1 MKHLI
6 KFLSLAMVFLA
17 FSFTTITAQE
27 KGTVRGKIIDGA
39 SGDPLMFATVVV
51 KELGT
56 TGTQTDLDG
65 AYELKLD
72 EGTYSL
78 EISYVGYTNNTITD
92 VRIIPGEVTVLDY
105 VMQSSSEVL
114 DEIVII
120 SESIERNEVAL
131 LKLQQKS
138 NKIQDA
144 ISAQSMS
151 RYSSS
156 NAADAIKRTSGT
168 SIVGGRYVIV
178 RGLGDR
184 YSNAQL
190 NGLLLPSTDPYRNST
205 QLDMIPA
212 NMLDNIISSKSFSPD
227 QPGNFT
233 GGSVNINTKSFP
245 EQFTFQASLSSS
257 YNTQSSLR
265 DDFFTHRGG
274 STDWLGFDDGGRDI
288 DPYNTNPEILDVITK
303 STYTKARTDD
313 EKAAILD
320 QSADAFNPNFGPE
333 EGQSFMDYSVSVSAG
348 NQYQVGN
355 NPLGVLFG
363 VNFRKS
369 YNFFKDAPNNYWEL
383 GGASATQLSPW
394 YEMTETRGV
403 ENPTIG
409 ALGALSY
416 KIGKSSKI
424 SLIGLYNHD
433 TEKISRSIFGQH
445 PGKLSDSEAFMESS
459 VLNFQERALQ
469 SYQLIS
475 EHKFGESG
483 IKLDFGGSVTSVTQ
497 LEPDQRLLAHKL
509 TINNGE
515 TEYEFDRAEFGVPY
529 HTWRD
534 LDDKQYLGKA
544 DLTIPFLQEQSKENQ
559 VKVGFLYT
567 NKDRTFSDFAFTL
580 NERSNAAVPYTGDRN
595 AAFTAENMGWLGVD
609 PNNGRN
615 IIGWYW
621 NDEEILSNRNSYSGH
636 ERVTAG
642 YIMGVYDF
650 GQKLKAIGGVRVEQ
664 TDISVASRDTN
675 SMVGNIDTLDILP
688 SINLVYKLNDRM
700 NLRASYT
707 HTVGRPNMREL
718 APFSA
723 DDFIGGMR
731 ISGNPNLKST
741 LVKNYDVRWEFFPSA
756 GELIALSGFYKD
768 FTNPIV
774 KGIPP
779 AAANPEIIFQNVD
792 EAMVYGIELEF
803 RKQLNFISPALS
815 DFSLSTNLSLIKSEQ
830 DMPADE
836 CETINEHN
844 PEKGCTRPFFGQSPL
859 IINAGLNYNNDEK
872 GLDATLAFNVFGE
885 RLITQ
890 TQATSPDIYEQ
901 PRPLLDFNLS
911 KQVTEKFDFKLSV
924 QNILNTRTH
933 HIMNYLDVDY
943 TVLQYRDGITVS
955 FGIAYSI

>member
-1 MKHLI
+1 MKHLF
-6 KFLSLAMVFLA
+6 KSLSISLVLVAL
-17 FSFTTITAQE
+17 SFTSLTAQE
-27 KGTVRGKIIDGA
+27 KGTVRGKIIDQA
-39 SGDPLMFATVVV
+39 TGDPLMFATVAV
-51 KELGT
+51 KELES
-56 TGTQTDLDG
+56 TGTDTDLDG
-65 AYELKLD
+65 AYEISLP

-78 EISYVGYTNNTITD
+78 EISYIGYATNTITD
-92 VRIIPGEVTVLDY
+92 VKIVSGEVNILDY

-114 DEIVII
+114 DEIVVV

-138 NKIQDA
+138 HKIQDA
-144 ISAQSMS
+144 ISAQSMG
-151 RYSSS
+151 RYSSN
-156 NAADAIKRTSGT
+156 NAADAIRRTSGT
-168 SIVGGRYVIV
+168 SVMGGRYVIV

-212 NMLDNIISSKSFSPD
+212 NMLDNIISSKSFTPD

-233 GGSVNINTKSFP
+233 GGSININTKSFP
-245 EQFTFQASLSSS
+245 DQFTLQASLSAS

-265 DDFFTHRGG
+265 DDFFTHTGG
-274 STDWLGFDDGGRDI
+274 SNDWLGFDDGGRAI
-288 DPYNTNPEILDVITK
+288 DPYNTNPDVLDAITK
-303 STYTKARTDD
+303 SAYVTARVND
-313 EKAAILD
+313 EKAALLD
-320 QSADAFNPNFGPE
+320 RSADSFNANFGPE
-333 EGQSFMDYSVSVSAG
+333 EGNSFMDYSVSISAG
-348 NQYQVGN
+348 NQYEVGN

-369 YNFFKDAPNNYWEL
+369 YDFFKDAPNNYWEL
-383 GGASATQLSPW
+383 GGASATELSPW
-394 YEMTETRGV
+394 YSMTETRGV

-416 KIGKSSKI
+416 KIGKSTKL

-433 TEKISRSIFGQH
+433 TEKSSRSIFGQH

-469 SYQLIS
+469 SYQFIG

-483 IKLDFGGSVTSVTQ
+483 IKLDLGGSLTKVKQ

-515 TEYEFDRAEFGVPY
+515 NTYEFDRAEFGVPY

-534 LDDKQYLGKA
+534 LDDQQYLGKA
-544 DLTIPFLQEQSKENQ
+544 DLTIPFLQEKSKENHI
-559 VKVGFLYT
+559 KVGFLYT
-567 NKDRTFSDFAFTL
+567 KKNRTFSDFAYTL
-580 NERSNAAVPYTGDRN
+580 NERSNAAIPYSGDRN
-595 AAFTAENMGWLGVD
+595 TAFSAENMGWLGVD
-609 PNNGRN
+609 PNSGRN
-615 IIGWYW
+615 LIGWYW
-621 NDEEILSNRNSYSGH
+621 NDEEILSNRNSYTGH
-636 ERVTAG
+636 EQVTAG

-650 GQKLKAIGGVRVEQ
+650 GGKLKAIGGVRAEQ
-664 TDISVASRDTN
+664 TNIAVASRDTN
-675 SMVGNIDTLDILP
+675 SMIGNIDTLDILP
-688 SINLVYKLNDRM
+688 SLNLVYKLNDRM

-723 DDFIGGMR
+723 DDFIGGMK
-731 ISGNPNLKST
+731 ISGNPALKST
-741 LVKNYDVRWEFFPSA
+741 LVKNYDIRWEFFPNT
-756 GELIALSGFYKD
+756 GELIAISAFYKD

-803 RKQLNFISPALS
+803 RKQLNFIAPMLS
-815 DFSLSTNLSLIKSEQ
+815 NFNLSTNLSLIKSEQ
-830 DMPADE
+830 DMPEDE
-836 CETINEHN
+836 CSTINEHN
-844 PEKGCTRPFFGQSPL
+844 PEKGCIRPFFGQSPFIL
-859 IINAGLNYNNDEK
+859 NTGLNYSNDEK
-872 GLDATLAFNVFGE
+872 GIDATLALNIFGK

-901 PRPLLDFNLS
+901 ARPLLDFNLS
-911 KQVTEKFDFKLSV
+911 KRISDNFDFKLSV
-924 QNILNTRTH
+924 QNILNTQTLQT
-933 HIMNYLDVDY
+933 MNFLDVDY
-943 TVLQYRDGITVS
+943 TVLQYREGISVS
-955 FGIAYSI
+955 FGISYRI